1 MNWTTGAGKSINF
14 FDITQKIKSH
24 NKNKGQVIVGTDSH
38 IKMGKCTFT
47 TTIVL
52 IGAKNEHREYT
63 FGVLTTSG
71 IINGSESYPIR
82 SIRSKKYK
90 YILNLNY
97 NQIFILIRIIFQ
109 N

>member
-52 IGAKNEHREYT
+52 IGAENQKEVFT
-63 FGVLTTSG
+63 F
-71 IINGSESYPIR
+71 I
-82 SIRSKKYK
+82 K
-90 YILNLNY
+90 
-97 NQIFILIRIIFQ
+97 
-109 N
+109 

>member
-52 IGAKNEHREYT
+52 IGVPEKYKKK
-63 FGVLTTSG
+63 GG
-71 IINGSESYPIR
+71 KNGS
-82 SIRSKKYK
+82 
-90 YILNLNY
+90 
-97 NQIFILIRIIFQ
+97 
-109 N
+109 